1 MPESYDVMVIV
12 PHPDDPEFGVGGTVA
27 AWAAEGKKLI
37 YVICTNGN
45 KGSSDPEMTP
55 QKLST
60 IREAEQREAARTLGV
75 KEVIFLG
82 HDDQSLEDT
91 AEFRKELVIQIRTYK
106 PQIVVTTDPYRKYI
120 WHRDH
125 RICGQVVL
133 DAVFPCARDRLAYP
147 ELIEAGLGPHKVK
160 ELLFFGA
167 EQPNYYT
174 DVTGTFPVKMAA
186 LRCHKSQV
194 GKFPDGWEANYRKML
209 AKNATDRG
217 FELAEAFYRIE
228 LPR

>member
-1 MPESYDVMVIV
+1 MPEQYDAMVIA
-12 PHPDDPEFGVGGTVA
+12 PHPDDPEFGAGGTMA
-27 AWAAEGKKLI
+27 KWAVDGKKLI

-45 KGSSDPEMTP
+45 RGSSDPDMTP
-55 QKLST
+55 ERLT
-60 IREAEQREAARTLGV
+60 VIRENEQWDAARVLGV
-75 KEVIFLG
+75 REVIFLG

-91 AEFRKELVIQIRTYK
+91 PEFRKELVKLIRLYR
-106 PQIVVTTDPYRKYI
+106 PEIIFTTDPHRKYI

-125 RICGQVVL
+125 RITGRVVL

-147 ELIEAGLGPHKVK
+147 DMINDGLEPHKVK
-160 ELLFFGA
+160 EVYTCGA
-167 EQPNYYT
+167 EQPNHYI
-174 DVTGTFPVKMAA
+174 DVTATFPLKMQA

-194 GKFPDGWEANYRKML
+194 GKFPAEWEGNYRKTL
-209 AKNATDRG
+209 AQNAAGRR

>member
-1 MPESYDVMVIV
+1 MPETYDAMVIA
-12 PHPDDPEFGVGGTVA
+12 PHPDDPEFGAGGTVA
-27 AWAAEGKKLI
+27 GWAAEGKKVI
-37 YVICTNGN
+37 YIICTNGN
-45 KGSSDPEMTP
+45 KGSSDPQMTP
-55 QKLST
+55 QKLVP
-60 IREAEQREAARTLGV
+60 IREAEQRDAARTLGV

-91 AEFRKELVIQIRTYK
+91 PEFRKELVIQIRSYK
-106 PQIVVTTDPYRKYI
+106 PHIVIATDPYRKYV

-125 RICGQVVL
+125 RVCGQVVL

-147 ELIEAGLGPHKVK
+147 DLIEAGLEPHKVK
-160 ELLFFGA
+160 ELYFFGA
-167 EQPNYYT
+167 EQPNHYN
-174 DVTGTFPVKMAA
+174 DVTNTFAVKMDA

-194 GKFPDGWEANYRKML
+194 GKFPDGWEDNYRKML
-209 AKNATDRG
+209 AKNAADRG